1 MLSGRY
7 KDLPPDAVLGILR
20 VPESGLFGENPTPE
34 RNLLLATTLKAARE
48 ELTVQMGSDPTQW
61 TWGKL
66 HVVRLSPR
74 TRRTTG
80 RERLARSWAS
90 CRRAMSTHPTLP
102 ARAIHGSKFPAPA
115 TARIIDLSN
124 WDRSWV
130 INTPGQSGQPGSPH
144 YSDLMPVW
152 DAGRYFPLLYSRKA
166 VEGETTDRLT
176 LTP

>member
-34 RNLLLATTLKAARE
+34 RNLLLATTLTAARE
-48 ELTVQMGSDPTQW
+48 ELTVQMGSDPSQW

-66 HVVRLSPR
+66 HVVRFRHALDEQP
-74 TRRTTG
+74 G
-80 RERLARSWAS
+80 AKGLLDLGPLARPGDEYTPNATGTGDSWEQVSGAS
-90 CRRAMSTHPTLP
+90 YRQ
-102 ARAIHGSKFPAPA
+102 
-115 TARIIDLSN
+115 IIDLSN